1 MRTFLPTL
9 ILILITSGVFAQKKS
24 ELIEQVNELSSEL
37 RTTKTTLGETQRNLN
52 ISESKAKSLEEQ
64 LNELKTINESLL
76 ENLNTMIS
84 TSNERSSNIGKTL
97 EALKLKEEQIKFIN
111 DNFSANDSIA
121 LLVLTDLKNT
131 LGEDAR
137 IAVENGSVSVL
148 IDNSFLFGD
157 KANNTT
163 VNASAKDFLG
173 KISASINKYPM
184 LAIYI
189 ESIVTDNW
197 SLSSNRASAVAETLQ
212 NSYQVAPDRLLA
224 IGKPGSSEA
233 VFIRFYPKFDSFY
246 FKVRE
251 KLKNGNK

>member
-24 ELIEQVNELSSEL
+24 DLIEQVNELSSEL
-37 RTTKTTLGETQRNLN
+37 RTTKTNLGETQRDLN
-52 ISESKAKSLEEQ
+52 IAESKAKNLEEQ
-64 LNELKTINESLL
+64 MNELKTINESLL

-97 EALKLKEEQIKFIN
+97 EALKLKEAQIKFIN
-111 DNFSANDSIA
+111 DAFSTNDSIA
-121 LLVLTDLKNT
+121 LLVLTDLKKT

-148 IDNSFLFGD
+148 MDNAFVFGS
-157 KANNTT
+157 KANNAT
-163 VNASAKDFLG
+163 VDESAKIFLG
-173 KISASINKYPM
+173 KVAGSINKYTS
-184 LAIYI
+184 LAISI
-189 ESIVTDNW
+189 ESTVTENW
-197 SLSSNRASAVAETLQ
+197 GLSTNRAAAVAETLQ
-212 NSYQVAPDRLLA
+212 NSFQVAPERLFAL
-224 IGKPGSSEA
+224 GKPGSSEA
-233 VFIRFYPKFDSFY
+233 IYIRFSPKFDSFY

>member
-1 MRTFLPTL
+1 MRTFLPAL
-9 ILILITSGVFAQKKS
+9 ILILITSSVFAQKKS

-64 LNELKTINESLL
+64 LNELKAINESLL

-97 EALKLKEEQIKFIN
+97 EALKLKESQIKFIN
-111 DNFSANDSIA
+111 DNFSTNDSIA
-121 LLVLTDLKNT
+121 LLVLTDLKKT

-148 IDNSFLFGD
+148 LDNSFLFGD
-157 KANNTT
+157 KVNNAT

-173 KISASINKYPM
+173 KVAASINKYTS
-184 LAIYI
+184 LAISI

-197 SLSSNRASAVAETLQ
+197 GLSTNRASAVAETLQ
-212 NSYQVAPDRLLA
+212 SSFQVAPERLLA
-224 IGKPGSSEA
+224 VGKSGSSEA
-233 VFIRFYPKFDSFY
+233 IYIRFYPKFDSFY

-251 KLKNGNK
+251 KLKTGNK